1 LHIACRFGHSQI
13 VTLLIPR
20 LDVNGRDKVRNT
32 LLEIGCLFEELSRF
46 FVFLQN
52 GKTALHFA
60 SQYNP
65 KETVLLLLNNDRV
78 DVNLADH
85 DGNTALSLACEYNNQ
100 EIVLLL
106 VRDIRTEL
114 GAFENVRK

>member
-1 LHIACRFGHSQI
+1 
-13 VTLLIPR
+13 V
-20 LDVNGRDKVRNT
+20 
-32 LLEIGCLFEELSRF
+32 F
-46 FVFLQN
+46 FQN
-52 GKTALHFA
+52 GKTAIHFG
-60 SQYNP
+60 SQYNR
-65 KETVLLLLNNDRV
+65 KEIVSLLLAHDQV

-106 VRDIRTEL
+106 MRNSRTEL